1 MPKDGDSDDS
11 ISKVFD
17 IENNLDQ
24 NDPLKRR
31 HTVDNQVSML
41 KMYQH
46 ANGISLG
53 AAPNKSR
60 KATVGAGGT
69 ELHSHAVDSS
79 STMIQNIK
87 DIRAP

>member
-1 MPKDGDSDDS
+1 
-11 ISKVFD
+11 
-17 IENNLDQ
+17 
-24 NDPLKRR
+24 
-31 HTVDNQVSML
+31 ML

-53 AAPNKSR
+53 AGPNKSR
-60 KATVGAGGT
+60 KPVAGAGGT
-69 ELHSHAVDSS
+69 ELHSNVIDSS